1 MKQILQ
7 SPRTGSLELVD
18 VPAPSPGRGKVL
30 VRNHYSVV
38 SPGTE
43 RMAMEFA
50 RKTLLGKARSRPDLV
65 QQVTRKMQQEGPLST
80 YRAVMSRLDAP
91 QPLGYS
97 CAGVVEEVGPGVR
110 AFAPGDRVGCG
121 GAGYA
126 NHAELVVVPENLVV
140 HVPDSVS
147 LEHAAFVTLG
157 AIALQGLRVAEPTL
171 GEIAAVIGL
180 GLIGQL
186 AVQLLRSNGCRVLGI
201 DIDAGR
207 TKQVEDM
214 GAEWAFTTSDLPT
227 FWKEAATGG
236 HGVDL
241 AMVAASSESA
251 APIQLA
257 AELSR
262 MKGRISV
269 VGAMPMDLDRRTFYD
284 KQLELRMSTSY
295 GPGRYDRNYEEG
307 GIDYPLPYV
316 RWTENRNMQAF
327 LALLASRSVRP
338 DLLDTKVE
346 AFNDAERVYE
356 QLAEGEVSSV
366 AAVFRY
372 DVKRPVER
380 SLPIARARRRAVRKG
395 DLGIAFLGAGV
406 YAKGV
411 LLPALARMKGLR
423 RAALVTATGSSAQ
436 RTGERFK
443 FAVCG
448 TDAAAAIDD
457 PSVGLVFVAT
467 QHDSHASLAA
477 RALRAGKAV
486 WLEKPV
492 GMRPEEVDD
501 VAAAARESGGFLV
514 VGYNRRFSPHARAAR
529 KALAGRQGPLVIRYT
544 VAAGPPPRGSWV
556 TDPSSGGGR
565 IVGEVCHFVDLCAY
579 LVGQPPSTVYAR
591 SAVHD
596 PESDD
601 SMISI
606 LGFADGS
613 TATIEYL
620 ARASG
625 ELPKERFEASADGRT
640 VESDNFRVTR
650 VVGGERFK
658 TFNQD
663 KGQETA
669 LAEVIEAVRMGRPSP
684 FDLAELVAVSRATF
698 AMIESAATR
707 REIRLDV

>member
-7 SPRTGSLELVD
+7 SPRTGSLELLD
-18 VPAPSPGRGKVL
+18 VPAPTVGRGKIL
-30 VRNHYSVV
+30 VRNHHSVV

-65 QQVTRKMQQEGPLST
+65 QQVTRKMRQEGPLST

-97 CAGVVEEVGPGVR
+97 CAGVVEEVGAGVR
-110 AFAPGDRVGCG
+110 GFAPGDRVACG

-126 NHAELVVVPENLVV
+126 NHAELVVVPENLAV

-147 LEHAAFVTLG
+147 LEHGAFATLG

-201 DIDAGR
+201 DIDPTR
-207 TKQVEDM
+207 VKQVEDM
-214 GAEWAFTTSDLPT
+214 GAEWAFTTSDLPAT
-227 FWKEAATGG
+227 WKEAATGG

-241 AMVAASSESA
+241 TIVAASADSS

-262 MKGRISV
+262 MNGRISV

-295 GPGRYDRNYEEG
+295 GPGRYDRSYEEG
-307 GIDYPLPYV
+307 GLDYPLPYV

-346 AFNDAERVYE
+346 AFTDAERVYE

-372 DVKRPVER
+372 DVKKPVDR
-380 SLPIARARRRAVRKG
+380 SLSITPQRPVRKG
-395 DLGIAFLGAGV
+395 DLGIAFLGAGI
-406 YAKGV
+406 YARGV
-411 LLPALARMKGLR
+411 LLPALSGMKGLR
-423 RAALVTATGSSAQ
+423 RVALVTATGASAQ

-448 TDAAAAIDD
+448 TDPAAAIDD

-467 QHDSHASLAA
+467 QHDSHAILAV

-486 WLEKPV
+486 WLEKPI
-492 GMRPEEVDD
+492 GLHPGEVDA
-501 VAAAARESGGFLV
+501 VGKAVRETSGFLA
-514 VGYNRRFSPHARAAR
+514 VGYNRRFSRHARAAH
-529 KALAGRQGPLVIRYT
+529 KAFAGRQGPLVVRYT

-556 TDPSSGGGR
+556 TDPAAGGGR
-565 IVGEVCHFVDLCAY
+565 VVGEVCHFVDLCTY
-579 LVGQPPSTVYAR
+579 LVGQPPRSVYAR
-591 SAVHD
+591 STAHD
-596 PESDD
+596 PEIDD
-601 SMISI
+601 SII
-606 LGFADGS
+606 AVLGFPDGS

-620 ARASG
+620 ARTSEA
-625 ELPKERFEASADGRT
+625 LPKECFEASADGRT
-640 VESDNFRVTR
+640 VKSDNFRTTQ
-650 VVGGERFK
+650 VVGGERVK
-658 TFNQD
+658 TFNHD

-669 LAEVIEAVRMGRPSP
+669 LNEVIEAVRMGRPSP
-684 FDLAELVAVSRATF
+684 FDLAGLLAVSHATF
-698 AMIESAATR
+698 AMLESAATG
-707 REIRLDV
+707 REIGLDL